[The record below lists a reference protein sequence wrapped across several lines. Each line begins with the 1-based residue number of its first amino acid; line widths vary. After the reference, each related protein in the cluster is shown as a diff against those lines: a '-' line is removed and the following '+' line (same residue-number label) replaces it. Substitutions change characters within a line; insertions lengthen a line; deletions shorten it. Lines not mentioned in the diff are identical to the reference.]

1 MSLLGK
7 MAELDLLAAA
17 KSSDDDQ
24 SRLQYCQAWYYSGLK
39 QLLSGNQKL
48 AGDKFAKCLATEQNA
63 LRRIWVHQARIERT
77 GRCSAAV
84 N

>member
-39 QLLSGNQKL
+39 QLLSGNQNWLEISSLNAWRPNKTPYDEYGCTKL
-48 AGDKFAKCLATEQNA
+48 ESKELGVAPPQ
-63 LRRIWVHQARIERT
+63 
-77 GRCSAAV
+77 
-84 N
+84 